1 MLRPTYPITT
11 ARLLLR
17 PYAKS
22 DFAALGELLGRSD
35 VSRFLYE
42 EPRSAETVR
51 ELLDDRLAKVALE
64 KEGDRVSLVIARRE
78 EPETLIGT
86 AVLGWTSEVH
96 GSAEL
101 GYMVHPDHAGNGY
114 ATEATRALLDLGFGA
129 TKLHRIIGRLDGRN
143 IASHRVLTK
152 AGMRTEAHLVE
163 NEWVKGEWTDEIVC
177 AMLRSEWEQAQLLD

>member
-1 MLRPTYPITT
+1 MLRPTYPIAT

-17 PYAKS
+17 PYATT
-22 DFAALGELLGRSD
+22 DFAALCDLLGRPE

-51 ELLDDRLAKVALE
+51 ELLDDRLGKVALE
-64 KEGDRVSLVIARRE
+64 QEGDVLSLVITRTE
-78 EPETLIGT
+78 EPETPIGT
-86 AVLGWTSEVH
+86 AMLHWTSETH
-96 GSAEL
+96 RSAEL
-101 GYMVHPDHAGNGY
+101 GYTVHPDHAGKGY

-129 TKLHRIIGRLDGRN
+129 TELHRIIGRLDGRN
-143 IASHRVLTK
+143 TASHRVLTK

-177 AMLRSEWEQAQLLD
+177 AMLRSEWEQTQLLD